1 MVTHAKNWA
10 GIPIFFSLSHHFHD
24 WATGLWSYALYAHVR
39 GSMGDQSTVS
49 GMSYYI
55 CSPHQGGQSQWFCS
69 VGSNWGPHG
78 QQPIAYTHQTTVVV
92 IISVRIIFIY
102 PWTCEKIKG
111 IEIWIFKKLIPSGIE
126 PRSLRFDNLELT

>member
-1 MVTHAKNWA
+1 MTHAGNWA

-69 VGSNWGPHG
+69 VGSNWEPHG

-92 IISVRIIFIY
+92 IISVQICLYIPLNMWKYQRNWNLKFQ
-102 PWTCEKIKG
+102 KIDPLRNRTQVIK
-111 IEIWIFKKLIPSGIE
+111 IW
-126 PRSLRFDNLELT
+126 